1 MLSGAGTMNTSA
13 PLGFLVNTWPKLSE
27 TFILEEVLGLER
39 QGVDLRLYAL
49 GEPTDDIT
57 HGALSRVRSVLA
69 RVPAATHAKEL
80 LSRHARVAL
89 AAPLRYAQALLEAS
103 VRGTAG
109 WQDFLRAGWLA
120 AQLKFDGVAHLHT
133 HFISRPADIAQLA
146 SRMTGIP
153 FSISAHAKDIYL
165 SDSTDLR
172 RKLNAAQF
180 TVTCTSANCN
190 ALADIAPEADV
201 KLMYHGIDRGIFH
214 PSRRV
219 AAEPHEPPLI
229 LAVGR
234 LRAKKG
240 LDTLIDACGLLHE
253 RGQRVR
259 CEIIGYGQEHDA
271 LAHRIENAGLGRHV
285 RLAGK
290 LAREQVIERYARAA
304 VFVQPSRITADGDR
318 DGIPNVLLEAM
329 AMGLPVVASRVSG
342 IPEVVR
348 DGVNGLLVQAEA
360 PLALADAIERVL
372 LHPAQAAAFGHAAR
386 AAVAQAFDNDVNLRV
401 LTRLLEPSRPGT
413 PPERLRRF
421 PPGGAASGSAEPV
434 PRRPLDS
441 ACASCGAEH

>member
-1 MLSGAGTMNTSA
+1 VLIGPRTMNTPRA
-13 PLGFLVNTWPKLSE
+13 ALGLLVNTWPKLSE

-69 RVPAATHAKEL
+69 RVPAARHTREL
-80 LSRHARVAL
+80 LARHVRVAL
-89 AAPLRYAQALLEAS
+89 AAPLRYAHALLEAG
-103 VRGTAG
+103 VRGRAG
-109 WQDFLRAGWLA
+109 WHDFLRAGWLA
-120 AQLKFDGVAHLHT
+120 AQLKEDGVAHLHT
-133 HFISRPADIAQLA
+133 HFISRPADVAQLA
-146 SRMTGIP
+146 SRMSGIA

-165 SDSTDLR
+165 SNAADLR

-180 TVTCTSANCN
+180 TVTCTDANRG
-190 ALADIAPEADV
+190 ALAEIAPEADV
-201 KLMYHGIDRGIFH
+201 HLMYHGIDRGIFH

-219 AAEPHEPPLI
+219 AGAPEEAPLI

-240 LDTLIDACGLLHE
+240 LDTLIDACRLLHE

-259 CEIIGYGQEHDA
+259 CEIIGYGEEHDA

-290 LAREQVIERYARAA
+290 LAREQVIERYARTA

-329 AMGLPVVASRVSG
+329 AMALPVVASRVSG

-348 DGVNGLLVQAEA
+348 DGVNGLLVPADA
-360 PLALADAIERVL
+360 PLALAEAIERVL
-372 LHPAQAAAFGHAAR
+372 LYPAHAAAMGLAAR
-386 AAVAQAFDNDVNLRV
+386 RTVAEAFDNDVNLGV
-401 LTRLLEPSRPGT
+401 LMRLLEPSHVCTGQ
-413 PPERLRRF
+413 
-421 PPGGAASGSAEPV
+421 
-434 PRRPLDS
+434 
-441 ACASCGAEH
+441 CATAVR

>member
-1 MLSGAGTMNTSA
+1 VLSRVVTMNTTPA

-49 GEPTDDIT
+49 GEPTDEIT
-57 HGALSRVRSVLA
+57 HGAQSRVRSVLA
-69 RVPAATHAKEL
+69 RVPAAVRSKAL
-80 LSRHARVAL
+80 LARHARVAL
-89 AAPLRYAQALLEAS
+89 AAPLRYAQALLEAG
-103 VRGTAG
+103 VRGAAG

-120 AQLKFDGVAHLHT
+120 AQLKQDGVAHLHT

-165 SDSTDLR
+165 SASADLR

-190 ALADIAPEADV
+190 ALTEVAPDADV
-201 KLMYHGIDRGIFH
+201 KLMYHGIDHGVFH

-240 LDTLIDACGLLHE
+240 LDTLIDACRLLHE

-259 CEIIGYGQEHDA
+259 CEIIGYGEEHDA

-329 AMGLPVVASRVSG
+329 AMGLPVIASRVSG
-342 IPEVVR
+342 IPEAVR
-348 DGVNGLLVQAEA
+348 DGVNGLLVEA
-360 PLALADAIERVL
+360 DVPLALAEAIERVL
-372 LHPAQAAAFGHAAR
+372 LHPTQAATYGHAAR
-386 AAVAQAFDNDVNLRV
+386 ATVSQAFDNDVNLRV
-401 LTRLLEPSRPGT
+401 LTRSLEPSH
-413 PPERLRRF
+413 
-421 PPGGAASGSAEPV
+421 V
-434 PRRPLDS
+434 
-441 ACASCGAEH
+441 CGAQCTVVT

>member
-1 MLSGAGTMNTSA
+1 MTS

-57 HGALSRVRSVLA
+57 HGAVSRVRSVLA
-69 RVPAATHAKEL
+69 RVPDPADARVPAATRTREL
-80 LSRHARVAL
+80 LARHARVAL
-89 AAPLRYAQALLEAS
+89 AAPLRYAQALLEAGT
-103 VRGTAG
+103 RGAAG

-120 AQLKFDGVAHLHT
+120 AQLKRDGVAHLHT

-165 SDSTDLR
+165 SPSADLR

-180 TVTCTSANCN
+180 TVTCTDANRS
-190 ALADIAPEADV
+190 ALAEIAPEAEV
-201 KLMYHGIDRGIFH
+201 MLMYHGIDRRIFH
-214 PSRRV
+214 PSRRI
-219 AAEPHEPPLI
+219 AAEPTEPPLI

-240 LDTLIDACGLLHE
+240 LDTLIDACRLLHE

-259 CEIIGYGQEHDA
+259 CEIVGYGEEHDA

-285 RLAGK
+285 RLVGK
-290 LAREQVIERYARAA
+290 LAREQVLERYARAT
-304 VFVQPSRITADGDR
+304 VFVQPSRITANGDR

-348 DGVNGLLVQAEA
+348 DGINGLLVEADA
-360 PLALADAIERVL
+360 PLALAEAIEQVL
-372 LHPAQAAAFGHAAR
+372 LHPQQAAVLGSAAR
-386 AAVAQAFDNDVNLRV
+386 HTVAEAFDNDNNLRV
-401 LTRLLEPSRPGT
+401 LTRLLEPSH
-413 PPERLRRF
+413 
-421 PPGGAASGSAEPV
+421 V
-434 PRRPLDS
+434 C
-441 ACASCGAEH
+441 CAHHATA

>member
-1 MLSGAGTMNTSA
+1 MSTS
-13 PLGFLVNTWPKLSE
+13 LGFLVNTWPKLSE

-49 GEPTDDIT
+49 GEPTDDIA
-57 HGALSRVRSVLA
+57 HGAVSRVRSLLERVPLAARTRELLA
-69 RVPAATHAKEL
+69 RHV
-80 LSRHARVAL
+80 RVAL
-89 AAPLRYAQALLEAS
+89 GAPLRYAQALLEAG
-103 VRGTAG
+103 VRGRAG

-120 AQLKFDGVAHLHT
+120 AQLKQDGVAHLHT

-165 SDSTDLR
+165 SASADLR

-180 TVTCTSANCN
+180 TVTCTDANRST
-190 ALADIAPEADV
+190 LAEIAPEADV
-201 KLMYHGIDRGIFH
+201 KLMYHGIDRAVFH

-219 AAEPHEPPLI
+219 VAERGEPPLI

-240 LDTLIDACGLLHE
+240 LDTLIDACRLLHE
-253 RGQRVR
+253 RGLRVR
-259 CEIIGYGQEHDA
+259 CDIVGYGEEHDA

-285 RLAGK
+285 RLVGK
-290 LAREQVIERYARAA
+290 LAREQVLERYARATL
-304 VFVQPSRITADGDR
+304 FVQPSRITANGDR

-348 DGVNGLLVQAEA
+348 DGVNGLLVQADA

-372 LHPAQAAAFGHAAR
+372 HYPAHSAAMGLMAR
-386 AAVAQAFDNDVNLRV
+386 HTVAEGFDNDNNLRV
-401 LTRLLEPSRPGT
+401 LTRLLEPSHVCCAHHV
-413 PPERLRRF
+413 
-421 PPGGAASGSAEPV
+421 AA
-434 PRRPLDS
+434 
-441 ACASCGAEH
+441 